1 MGAERELVPPARSI
15 TTSKEQVEYARN
27 IKNFQSKQIYF
38 FQRTI
43 CHKLSLCHPYV
54 FVGGGGMNEV
64 VQMQDYKPDLLKT
77 AISEAQNAVDKLGVE
92 LPNARGKKY
101 LMVKDRL
108 RIFRDHF
115 PYASIKSTVIHAND
129 LTICIQVD
137 ISLHD
142 TQWASGVAQEK
153 ASKRA
158 ACEVAE
164 TSALGRALAQLG
176 MYGDEFASLDEMVK
190 VNQQPQQPSIKEEI
204 KNNFDWQK
212 FIDDARNFFKN
223 CEDHQKLRHWMDQ
236 NESKLHE
243 LKKYSSA
250 QYDDLGDRW
259 SKRYKELGG
268 VMRNV

>member
-1 MGAERELVPPARSI
+1 
-15 TTSKEQVEYARN
+15 
-27 IKNFQSKQIYF
+27 
-38 FQRTI
+38 
-43 CHKLSLCHPYV
+43 
-54 FVGGGGMNEV
+54 MNEV
-64 VQMQDYKPDLLKT
+64 VQMHDYKPDLLKA
-77 AISEAQNAVDKLGVE
+77 AINEAQNAVDKLGVE

-137 ISLHD
+137 ISLHN

-190 VNQQPQQPSIKEEI
+190 VNQQPQKPSIKEEI

-212 FIDDARNFFKN
+212 FIDDARNFYKN

-236 NESKLHE
+236 NQPKLIE
-243 LKKYSSA
+243 LKKYSAA
-250 QYDDLGDRW
+250 QYSELGDRW
-259 SKRYKELGG
+259 SKKYKALGG